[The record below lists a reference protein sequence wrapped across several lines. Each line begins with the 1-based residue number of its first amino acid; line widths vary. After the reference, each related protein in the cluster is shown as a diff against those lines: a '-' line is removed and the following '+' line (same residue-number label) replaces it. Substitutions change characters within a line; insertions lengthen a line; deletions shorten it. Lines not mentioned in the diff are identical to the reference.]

1 MQRRR
6 NSFLGF
12 CKMVKLGKTV
22 GTVRLTVVRI
32 AGNLPGDLNKV
43 ENKIRDTQIAG
54 TLLLS
59 R

>member
-6 NSFLGF
+6 NTFLGF
-12 CKMVKLGKTV
+12 YKTVKLGKTV

-32 AGNLPGDLNKV
+32 AGNLPGDLDKV
-43 ENKIRDTQIAG
+43 ENKIRDTLIAG